1 MYGHDHTYES
11 ESSLRPKPS
20 RLDESESALAMNA
33 ALAGRLDA
41 AGPAGVVGLQRAAG
55 NAGTASLLE
64 EERSP
69 VHDVVGSGG
78 APLEPGLRADMEG
91 RFGQDF
97 GDVRIHNDD
106 AAHQSAKS
114 VNAQA
119 YTVGSNIVFQRD
131 KYDPG
136 SEAGKHM
143 LAHELTHVVQQR
155 SGPVD
160 GTDAG
165 GGVKVS
171 DPSDR
176 FERDAVANADQ
187 VMSAPAP
194 AAMPGGSSA
203 NERRWRSGAARR
215 GPRGREADGA
225 DLRSTRGR
233 RSRRRVKGSPH
244 DRVGSCDAGD
254 RRRARRG
261 ATQGRQHPS
270 PRGVRTAFSG
280 CNVWLEMPQST
291 RCSPRKSSPRAGRLL
306 AKSTRR
312 YANCAATTR
321 RSTLWRRA

>member
-1 MYGHDHTYES
+1 MILGLLGAAGEEQRDGRVGIKKCTFGQVSACRAGNCPFGQCELPEETRVRVFLRRAARWIVDARPRSSEVVMYGHDHTYES
-11 ESSLRPKPS
+11 ESSLRPKAS

-97 GDVRIHNDD
+97 GDVRIHNDG
-106 AAHQSAKS
+106 AAHHSAKS

-119 YTVGSNIVFQRD
+119 YTVGSDIVFQRD
-131 KYDPG
+131 NYDPA
-136 SEAGKHM
+136 SDAGKHM

-155 SGPVD
+155 NGPVD

-176 FERDAVANADQ
+176 FEREAVANADQ
-187 VMSAPAP
+187 VMSGPAP
-194 AAMPGGSSA
+194 AAMPGVQRMS
-203 NERRWRSGAARR
+203 
-215 GPRGREADGA
+215 ADGA
-225 DLRSTRGR
+225 AVQREEAPEEEEETAQTYVQREEEE
-233 RSRRRVKGSPH
+233 
-244 DRVGSCDAGD
+244 AEEE
-254 RRRARRG
+254 
-261 ATQGRQHPS
+261 QG
-270 PRGVRTAFSG
+270 
-280 CNVWLEMPQST
+280 
-291 RCSPRKSSPRAGRLL
+291 
-306 AKSTRR
+306 
-312 YANCAATTR
+312 
-321 RSTLWRRA
+321 